1 MLILR
6 LLRLEFVEAEQ
17 LAERQFEL
25 CSQYGLA
32 DFLATAI
39 GSRGTALA
47 LQGNK
52 QGIYMIEQWIASGR
66 RTGLKMVRPF
76 ELCCLAEACIAHNQ
90 FERASQALDE
100 ALTIAEQDG
109 VRYCEPATH
118 HLRGIL
124 LLTKEGSNRSGALD
138 CFERAIEIAREQS
151 ARSWELRATVS
162 LARLLAKL
170 GQADQARAVLA
181 EIYNWFTEGFDTA
194 DLKDAKA
201 LLDELSM

>member
-1 MLILR
+1 MLILK

-25 CSQYGLA
+25 CSRYGLA
-32 DFLATAI
+32 DFLAAAI
-39 GSRGTALA
+39 GCRGTALA
-47 LQGNK
+47 MQENK

-138 CFERAIEIAREQS
+138 CFERAIEIAREQNG
-151 ARSWELRATVS
+151 RSWELRATVS
-162 LARLLAKL
+162 LARLLR
-170 GQADQARAVLA
+170 DTNRPNEARTVVG
-181 EIYNWFTEGFDTA
+181 EIYDWFTEGFDLP
-194 DLKDAKA
+194 DLKEAKA
-201 LLDELSM
+201 LLDELSE